1 MKSVLQFG
9 AISIYCGIVL
19 IWSPSSGLPR
29 PQCHHLSSVALRLDQ
44 GFLKWDSGTT
54 CARICRICVKSSQ
67 ILGCDQTPWVEPR
80 QLSVSLRPQLVP
92 PIVDVWGGW
101 TPDGI
106 WSLFQLWH
114 LDCDLR
120 FGPLGMVLSE
130 CWKRLSNDWSLR
142 FWRVNM
148 SIPPKSHKLW

>member
-1 MKSVLQFG
+1 MGCLRARSHRLGRGLQGQRGGPRKSPAQRAWGQQGRDRKGCG
-9 AISIYCGIVL
+9 AMATKLEMPSGRGEMAGDARKFYRIGAGCGIVL

-92 PIVDVWGGW
+92 PIVDV
-101 TPDGI
+101 
-106 WSLFQLWH
+106 
-114 LDCDLR
+114 
-120 FGPLGMVLSE
+120 
-130 CWKRLSNDWSLR
+130 
-142 FWRVNM
+142 
-148 SIPPKSHKLW
+148 